1 MAFAIS
7 GNGGNAVITNTN
19 TIFIYNSS
27 KLEAATITNKG
38 ELSSGDGHA
47 GYTEIRDTVN
57 AGTSTIINEGGTG
70 NGAFGGSTQFRPAS
84 PTAAD
89 SLLIANGGI
98 DGGGGGRVAFGE
110 FGGGTATV
118 ANATLVANGGTN
130 GGEGGQL
137 IFDADTLGGTAH
149 VQLFGNGFL
158 DISLHNLPGLTIGA
172 LTGNGPVFLGGN
184 NLTIGSS
191 NEATT
196 FDGVLQDGG
205 ENGGTG
211 GSLSKIGTGKLTLTA
226 ANTYT
231 GGTTVNG
238 GTLLVNNT
246 TGSGVGTGQVQAF
259 SGILGGSG
267 VISGRVTMGTGHGAG
282 ATLGPGANSI
292 VLGTL
297 TIRKQLALKSDA
309 TYRVTLN
316 SSTPAADQVIANG
329 VRILGVTV
337 CYQ

>member
-1 MAFAIS
+1 MAP
-7 GNGGNAVITNTN
+7 GMP
-19 TIFIYNSS
+19 
-27 KLEAATITNKG
+27 ATPR
-38 ELSSGDGHA
+38 
-47 GYTEIRDTVN
+47 Y
-57 AGTSTIINEGGTG
+57 GTRSTRVADPIINEGGTG

-110 FGGGTATV
+110 FGGGTATA
-118 ANATLVANGGTN
+118 ANATLVANGETEQE
-130 GGEGGQL
+130 GEGGQL

-158 DISLHNLPGLTIGA
+158 DISLHNLLGLTIGS

-184 NLTIGSS
+184 NLTIRSR

-196 FDGVLQDGG
+196 FDGVLQDGS

-282 ATLGPGANSI
+282 ATLQRALIQCSWDTKLFGSSSPSSPTPPI
-292 VLGTL
+292 ESHL
-297 TIRKQLALKSDA
+297 TVALPRPPIRLSPMVFVSWGRGLLSMKRTMRRFRRGRYL
-309 TYRVTLN
+309 R
-316 SSTPAADQVIANG
+316 
-329 VRILGVTV
+329 
-337 CYQ
+337 